1 VFAISISAQKRASN
15 YFKRNI
21 DDERLTMNMTKLLN
35 EERKNVEK
43 IKAQAAHAARTA
55 QSARQTA
62 ISAKKKLKQS
72 RKQAKATKKI
82 ARKAEDEA
90 EKALDALD
98 QAQTRLE
105 KLERRARKKERKQK
119 VSAKIREKKNTAVR
133 NQIRSKASKTAP
145 AKIIRRGVK
154 SKPRAKS
161 SIHAVV
167 QKAMEKIPVSP
178 ALRVESSAVQT
189 GSPAD
194 APVLNPD
201 APIASS

>member
-1 VFAISISAQKRASN
+1 
-15 YFKRNI
+15 
-21 DDERLTMNMTKLLN
+21 MNMTKLLN
-35 EERKNVEK
+35 EERKNLEK
-43 IKAQAAHAARTA
+43 IKAQAAHAARIA
-55 QSARQTA
+55 QTARQTA

-72 RKQAKATKKI
+72 RKQAKSTKKI
-82 ARKAEDEA
+82 ARTAEDEA

-119 VSAKIREKKNTAVR
+119 ASAKIQEKKKTAVR
-133 NQIRSKASKTAP
+133 NQSRSKASKTAP
-145 AKIIRRGVK
+145 AKIFRLGLK

-161 SIHAVV
+161 SIKEVV
-167 QKAMEKIPVSP
+167 QKAVEKIPVSP
-178 ALRVESSAVQT
+178 ALRAESSAVQT

-194 APVLNPD
+194 VPVLNPD